1 MGFVLLADAER
12 SQICEENKALLN
24 FPGSAREISVY
35 ACDVDERGKE
45 KKKKKKNRRLHTK
58 VKAVIKDAQMER
70 MALRGAQGGEEE
82 GATLKGMR
90 ENRRR

>member
-1 MGFVLLADAER
+1 M
-12 SQICEENKALLN
+12 LN

-35 ACDVDERGKE
+35 ACDVDQRGKGKKKRGGE
-45 KKKKKKNRRLHTK
+45 KKKKNTRLHTK